1 MGDPPRSQTVD
12 FYGILGIPK
21 SASLKDVSKAYKSLV
36 TKWHPDKNP
45 SNKDEAQVQLQ
56 QINEA
61 FKALNEKKIQ
71 ERPISIDYEPTTP
84 STKDLPSPGGSSHH
98 DKSMDESFFSRPSI
112 LLKSL
117 SKKSRT
123 SSPNPTQFLENASW
137 RSTSPMQDASR
148 SKSAYRSMS
157 RTHSPN
163 PNHLSKSTSRRTSP
177 LQDASRSKSTCKSM
191 SRTPSSNP
199 NPLSKSTSRRTSPTL
214 HDSSRSKSTCR
225 RSASETEIPSLTR
238 SLTKKGNTTP
248 IVYSQSTAWRIP
260 SPIERKLACTLE
272 ELCHGC
278 VKKIKITRD
287 IISNGI
293 IKQVEEILKIK
304 VKPGWKKGT
313 KITFEGK
320 GDERPGYLPADII
333 FLIDEKRHPLFTR
346 EGDDLEYGLEIP
358 LVQALTGCSI
368 SVPLLGGEKM
378 RLSFDEIIFP
388 RFEKV
393 IPGQGMPTKREGH
406 RGDLRIKFFV
416 EFPLQLSDEQ
426 RSEASRILQDCS

>member
-61 FKALNEKKIQ
+61 F
-71 ERPISIDYEPTTP
+71 
-84 STKDLPSPGGSSHH
+84 
-98 DKSMDESFFSRPSI
+98 
-112 LLKSL
+112 
-117 SKKSRT
+117 
-123 SSPNPTQFLENASW
+123 
-137 RSTSPMQDASR
+137 
-148 SKSAYRSMS
+148 
-157 RTHSPN
+157 
-163 PNHLSKSTSRRTSP
+163 
-177 LQDASRSKSTCKSM
+177 
-191 SRTPSSNP
+191 
-199 NPLSKSTSRRTSPTL
+199 
-214 HDSSRSKSTCR
+214 
-225 RSASETEIPSLTR
+225 
-238 SLTKKGNTTP
+238 KGNTTP